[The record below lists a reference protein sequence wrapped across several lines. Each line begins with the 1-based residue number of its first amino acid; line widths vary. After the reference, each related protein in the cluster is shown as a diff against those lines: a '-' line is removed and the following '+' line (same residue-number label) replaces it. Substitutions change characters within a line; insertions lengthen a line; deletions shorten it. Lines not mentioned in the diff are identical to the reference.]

1 MKATRLRP
9 GDTIG
14 VVAPSAP
21 GPARF
26 PHRLERGVAFLE
38 SLGYSV
44 TVAPHVYGQ
53 RGHVAG
59 TPEERAEDIMEM
71 FRALEVRAIIAA
83 IGGDHS
89 CHLLPLLDWAVIRQN
104 PKVFMGFSDVTVLN
118 LAIHHETGLITF
130 NGPMIMS
137 DLGEFPQP
145 PGYTV
150 DHMLRAIAR
159 PEPLGAIAPA
169 TDWTEEF
176 LDWRQ
181 KLDLTRPRQFQ
192 PSPGWAWLKEG
203 WAAGPLVG
211 GCFESLQHLR
221 GTPFW
226 PDLDGAI
233 LFLETSEEV
242 PSPAW
247 VDAALQD
254 LENMGVLDRLAG
266 LLYGRP
272 MGYTDEQ
279 RDELRSVLLERT
291 RRYSFPIVADM
302 DFGHTAPQMTLP
314 IGVRAEID
322 TRERRFAIVEAAVG

>member
-1 MKATRLRP
+1 VKPTRLRP
-9 GDTIG
+9 GDVIG

-38 SLGYSV
+38 SQGYNV

-53 RGHVAG
+53 YGHVSG
-59 TPEERAEDIMEM
+59 TPEERAEDIIEM
-71 FRALEVRAIIAA
+71 FRAQEVRAIIAA

-137 DLGEFPQP
+137 DLGEFPKP

-150 DHMLRAIAR
+150 DHMARAIAR
-159 PEPLGAIAPA
+159 PEPIGAIAPS

-176 LDWRQ
+176 LDWGQ
-181 KLDLTRPRQFQ
+181 KLDLTRPREFRA
-192 PSPGWAWLKEG
+192 SPGWTWLKEG
-203 WAAGPLVG
+203 RAHGPLAG

-233 LFLETSEEV
+233 LFLETSEEA

-254 LENMGVLDRLAG
+254 LENMGVFGRIAG

-272 MGYTDEQ
+272 LGYTAEQ

-291 RRYSFPIVADM
+291 RRYSFPIVTDM

-314 IGVRAEID
+314 IGAQAEVD
-322 TRERRFAIVEAAVG
+322 TRERRFAVVEAAVI